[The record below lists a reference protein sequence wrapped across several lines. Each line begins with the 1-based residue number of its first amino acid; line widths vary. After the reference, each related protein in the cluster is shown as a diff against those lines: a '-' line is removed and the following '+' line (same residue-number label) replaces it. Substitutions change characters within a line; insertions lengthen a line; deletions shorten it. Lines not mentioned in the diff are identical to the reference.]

1 MGREMSNVRAHV
13 HLPLRRL
20 ALCID
25 CDECFELGLPACPA
39 CSSETW
45 TPLARFVEGRAYSS
59 AHPLLAVSAA

>member
-1 MGREMSNVRAHV
+1 MRRDVLTAQPSV

-25 CDECFELGLPACPA
+25 CDECFELGLAACPA

-45 TPLARFVEGRAYSS
+45 TPLARFVEGRFTSLVA
-59 AHPLLAVSAA
+59 SAA